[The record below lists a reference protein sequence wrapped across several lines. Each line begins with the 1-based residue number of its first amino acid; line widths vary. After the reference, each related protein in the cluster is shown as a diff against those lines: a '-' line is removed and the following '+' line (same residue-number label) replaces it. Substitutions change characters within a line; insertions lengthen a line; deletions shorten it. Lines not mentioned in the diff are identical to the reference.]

1 MGNHFNFFRRGNWLL
16 LSVDY
21 TTTNSLAFEF
31 RAETSSVPMADVTA
45 GTLPASHTAFLD
57 RWLAL
62 ETSIT
67 IANLR
72 GRSTLFHLLQ
82 PTVQEASKRAFRA
95 EHLGQML
102 TLWPGCYDIKRRE
115 CIQKATDITYPSNE
129 SDENMAPGG
138 KRKTPTYDW
147 LIEIG
152 HTSEAEELS
161 QTSDT
166 MSVSAPSSLSPSSTT
181 SSITSSTLAVTSTAT
196 AAAPLLAP
204 AFSRSERS
212 SRRFTGDQLLYRRRR
227 IAEIVRA
234 HATSSCSLSEG
245 NTADSVGVVPTQLPS
260 LKEKD
265 IATTSATGIE
275 QERKTMGNEIA
286 GKNGPKEKRVKF
298 SMADG
303 ERESSSPAL
312 PATEQLPVEASASST
327 EPSVALKH
335 TAIDSSSTFS
345 PSDGAADAKE
355 EKKSLRDA
363 LKARVAA
370 KEKAAREE
378 AAATGGDAG
387 RRRRRLCEG
396 LTCFTDCLRAYLLQR
411 GIWAV
416 NKTELIRDM
425 VTRLPPGTPGSASVE
440 EVKELLD
447 MLISAVPNWVLMKQ
461 TTEMEMNLRRGAS
474 GATSASRKALEAVTH
489 IVQFNRSL
497 TYSHVRAR
505 VKAASSRVEK
515 QSTKGSH
522 VS

>member
-1 MGNHFNFFRRGNWLL
+1 M
-16 LSVDY
+16 S
-21 TTTNSLAFEF
+21 
-31 RAETSSVPMADVTA
+31 MADLTA
-45 GTLPASHTAFLD
+45 GTLPASHTAFLK

-62 ETSIT
+62 ETAIT
-67 IANLR
+67 IANRR
-72 GRSTLFHLLQ
+72 GGSTLFHLLQ
-82 PTVQEASKRAFRA
+82 PIVQEASKRAFRA

-115 CIQKATDITYPSNE
+115 CIQKAADITYPSNE

-138 KRKTPTYDW
+138 KRKAPTFDW

-161 QTSDT
+161 QTSDS
-166 MSVSAPSSLSPSSTT
+166 MSVSASSSSSLSSTT
-181 SSITSSTLAVTSTAT
+181 PSITSSTLAVTSTAT
-196 AAAPLLAP
+196 AADLLAP
-204 AFSRSERS
+204 AFRRSERP

-227 IAEIVRA
+227 IAELVRA
-234 HATSSCSLSEG
+234 HATSSCSLSGG
-245 NTADSVGVVPTQLPS
+245 NMTDSIGVIPTQLPS

-265 IATTSATGIE
+265 IATTNATGIE

-286 GKNGPKEKRVKF
+286 DKSEPKEKRVKF

-303 ERESSSPAL
+303 KKESSSPAL

-345 PSDGAADAKE
+345 PSDGAAGAKE

-378 AAATGGDAG
+378 AAATGGETG

-411 GIWAV
+411 GIGAV

-440 EVKELLD
+440 EVKQLLD
-447 MLISAVPNWVLMKQ
+447 MLISAVPNWVRMKQ
-461 TTEMEMNLRRGAS
+461 ITEVEMDLRRGAS

-515 QSTKGSH
+515 EPTKASQ